1 MTTKTTAKAI
11 RDQLKARNLNV
22 SILSVMSGFEYDPS
36 YVNSMLRSGKLAP
49 TVKDSLDKLCIK
61 Y

>member
-1 MTTKTTAKAI
+1 MTSAKEI
-11 RDQLKARNLNV
+11 RDQLKVRNLNV

-49 TVKDSLDKLCIK
+49 TVKASLDKLGIQ
-61 Y
+61 YV